1 MTTTIT
7 NTGKAGGKSNGS
19 NGNSQ
24 GQEQAQVKTRNYGGR
39 ARWNPEPIEVFLKNQ
54 IHRAMEQRGITQLM
68 LGKMLGKGLQTGH
81 DVANMNSQ
89 MTYVRVAKL
98 AQVFRLPIS
107 YFFPESEWE
116 FTLENNL
123 AAVMREL
130 TDEEKKVVLTVAT
143 TFADARV
150 AEKVA
155 KAKNKK

>member
-1 MTTTIT
+1 MVNTRT
-7 NTGKAGGKSNGS
+7 NTNESEADSKSNG
-19 NGNSQ
+19 Q
-24 GQEQAQVKTRNYGGR
+24 GQVKQRNYGGR
-39 ARWNPEPIEVFLKNQ
+39 SRWNPEPIEVFLKNQ
-54 IHRAMEQRGITQLM
+54 IHKAMEQRGITQLM

-107 YFFPESEWE
+107 YFFPESDWE

-123 AAVMREL
+123 AAVLREL

-143 TFADARV
+143 TFADAHV
-150 AEKVA
+150 AEKLA

>member
-1 MTTTIT
+1 M
-7 NTGKAGGKSNGS
+7 NAGGVDKACKSNG
-19 NGNSQ
+19 
-24 GQEQAQVKTRNYGGR
+24 QEQGEQVKTRNYGGR
-39 ARWNPEPIEVFLKNQ
+39 ARWNPKPIELHFREKLHK
-54 IHRAMEQRGITQLM
+54 AMEQRGITQLM

-89 MTYVRVAKL
+89 PTLVRTWELSRAL
-98 AQVFRLPIS
+98 RLPIS

-143 TFADARV
+143 TFADAHV
-150 AEKVA
+150 AEKLA